1 MPKERETEG
10 NEEMGGGL
18 SKPEGKAMGSRSET
32 ASTDCSN
39 RSKYRNDVNKLTL
52 VNSTNQETDLPNI
65 RDFDRWGGVKY
76 RVRNQQCQVL
86 IFFSSKIQTG
96 RHQLVL
102 QIVNLDTIQAKA
114 EEIG

>member
-65 RDFDRWGGVKY
+65 RDFDRWGRSKV
-76 RVRNQQCQVL
+76 
-86 IFFSSKIQTG
+86 SSQKSAVSGSNLLFLENTNRQTSTRTPNSQP
-96 RHQLVL
+96 RHHPS
-102 QIVNLDTIQAKA
+102 
-114 EEIG
+114 